1 MTAPI
6 PVQISASAV
15 RRKGVYAVVVLLLLA
30 ANMRPGIAV
39 AGPLAGIIPEAVG
52 GAFASALLI
61 MIPVGCFAAFS
72 PFVPLLSRRWGID
85 RLMMGAL
92 TAIAL
97 GLAARVVDAP
107 IALWGGTTLAGI
119 GIAVLNVTI
128 PALIK
133 RDFPTRIGA
142 TTGTYLAFQGA
153 VAAGAAS
160 TAVPLASV
168 SELAWRLPVS
178 IWAVYAILG
187 LIALAPMLFRSGAE
201 TGAIVTAPHT
211 RWSPWS
217 SARGWQI
224 AVFSGMG
231 STLYFTVLA
240 AWPSVEAS
248 LGVDPVAAGLHQGW
262 MQLFNVVGILSTA
275 VLLRWTPSDQ
285 RVLIGLLILPLVGIA
300 IILMQP
306 SLVLLGDAL
315 VGYAMGSTLAHA
327 TALFGI
333 RTSNPAEA
341 TEMSAMAQ
349 SVGYAF
355 AAVGAGIAGLLL
367 TLPELSLIHI

>member
-178 IWAVYAILG
+178 IWAVY
-187 LIALAPMLFRSGAE
+187 
-201 TGAIVTAPHT
+201 
-211 RWSPWS
+211 
-217 SARGWQI
+217 
-224 AVFSGMG
+224 
-231 STLYFTVLA
+231 
-240 AWPSVEAS
+240 
-248 LGVDPVAAGLHQGW
+248 
-262 MQLFNVVGILSTA
+262 
-275 VLLRWTPSDQ
+275 
-285 RVLIGLLILPLVGIA
+285 
-300 IILMQP
+300 
-306 SLVLLGDAL
+306 
-315 VGYAMGSTLAHA
+315 
-327 TALFGI
+327 
-333 RTSNPAEA
+333 
-341 TEMSAMAQ
+341 
-349 SVGYAF
+349 
-355 AAVGAGIAGLLL
+355 
-367 TLPELSLIHI
+367 LSLIHI